1 MEEIFEKYR
10 RPVHLAYLE
19 NKVPCPNNLCKDNPI
34 FYQRN
39 GLQHHFRIRHPDV
52 HFVLQNIERESS
64 AFMNKL
70 HGDETRHLI
79 EMMFDIK
86 SKQVHTS
93 YIFMLICI
101 FE

>member
-1 MEEIFEKYR
+1 
-10 RPVHLAYLE
+10 
-19 NKVPCPNNLCKDNPI
+19 
-34 FYQRN
+34 
-39 GLQHHFRIRHPDV
+39 
-52 HFVLQNIERESS
+52 VLQNIERESS